1 MTYKAT
7 ITAKQPYEYFGSH
20 RVGEKIVFRVLAPAA
35 VAAYLVGDF
44 NSWDESCPMQRA
56 DESGAWEVFIDSEAF
71 RFPGHYKFKFL
82 TKDGNEIY
90 KSDPYGM
97 YFEDACERATRF
109 FESRYEWRDSAWLD
123 YRKKVN
129 KKGTAPEAHRI
140 YKINR
145 VAWRCRADGSLCSY
159 PELFYALVSDIK
171 RSGCTHIGFAPL
183 MEKSLDSAW
192 GYRTAGFFA
201 PTSRYGD
208 PDEFRALI
216 DLFHRAGIGVILD
229 WAPVKFAN
237 DCAGLG
243 MFDGT
248 PLYECKSGACAG
260 KNGCFDL
267 GCTDTKELLI
277 SNALFWA
284 DSFHID
290 GLRLTDAELDPCCT
304 AACIAQKE
312 FLGEVKKAL
321 AEECPDV
328 FFDFN

>member
-1 MTYKAT
+1 MIIKAT
-7 ITAKQPYEYFGSH
+7 KTAQQPYEYFGSH
-20 RVGEKIVFRVLAPAA
+20 RSREGIVFRVLAPAA
-35 VAAYLVGDF
+35 VAAFLVGDF
-44 NSWDESCPMQRA
+44 NSWDESCPMKRV
-56 DESGAWEVFIDSEAF
+56 DERGVWEAWVDSGAFGVSDL
-71 RFPGHYKFKFL
+71 YKFKFL
-82 TKDGNEIY
+82 TENGEIY
-90 KSDPYGM
+90 KSDPYGV
-97 YFEDACERATRF
+97 YFEHGYERATRF
-109 FESRYEWRDSAWLD
+109 FESSYEWHDRAWLD
-123 YRKKVN
+123 YRKKTN
-129 KKGTAPEAHRI
+129 KKGRAPDQNRV

-159 PELFYALVSDIK
+159 TELFYALVSDIK

-183 MEKSLDSAW
+183 MEKSLDAAW

-208 PDEFRALI
+208 PDELRALI
-216 DLFHRAGIGVILD
+216 DLFHRSGVGVILD

-237 DCAGLG
+237 DAAGIG

-267 GCTDTKELLI
+267 GCAETKEFLI
-277 SNALFWA
+277 SNALFWV

-304 AACIAQKE
+304 VACMAQKE
-312 FLGEVKKAL
+312 FFCDVKKAL
-321 AEECPDV
+321 AEKCPDV
-328 FFDFN
+328 FFDINQ